1 MDFDRLDTGANIS
14 TKVDHSACL
23 GRRPILKELCY

>member
-1 MDFDRLDTGANIS
+1 MDLDRLDTGANIS

-23 GRRPILKELCY
+23 GLKAIFKKLCH